1 MFVHAWDFIVI
12 IMHTVLF
19 LIIPHAASMNQF
31 TVSGCVFWGVI
42 GAMGII
48 MVIVIT
54 TATIIVVISLRK
66 ISKLSATDQSTEGLE
81 HDNRQ
86 SSFNINTERNIAYDT
101 ILGVID
107 SHQ

>member
-12 IMHTVLF
+12 IMHTVL
-19 LIIPHAASMNQF
+19 LIIPHAASMSQF
-31 TVSGCVFWGVI
+31 MVSGYVFWGVI

-48 MVIVIT
+48 MVIIVIT
-54 TATIIVVISLRK
+54 TATIIVVINLGK

-86 SSFNINTERNIAYDT
+86 SSFNINTERNIAYET
-101 ILGVID
+101 IFGVID

>member
-1 MFVHAWDFIVI
+1 MITAQIEGTAVILGTIKTECLWHAWDFIVI
-12 IMHTVLF
+12 IMYTVL

-31 TVSGCVFWGVI
+31 MVSGYVFWGVI

-66 ISKLSATDQSTEGLE
+66 ISKLSTTDQSTEKLE

-86 SSFNINTERNIAYDT
+86 SSF
-101 ILGVID
+101 
-107 SHQ
+107 

>member
-1 MFVHAWDFIVI
+1 
-12 IMHTVLF
+12 MHTVL
-19 LIIPHAASMNQF
+19 LILIPHAASMNQF
-31 TVSGCVFWGVI
+31 TISGYIFWGVI

-48 MVIVIT
+48 MIIVII

-66 ISKLSATDQSTEGLE
+66 ISKLSTTDQSTERLE
-81 HDNRQ
+81 HDNRL
-86 SSFNINTERNIAYDT
+86 SSSHINTERNIAYET